1 MVDII
6 DLDQEDDDGEK
17 LVPLGVERSKSQQ
30 IGLRQS
36 LKIKPRAPLLQ
47 KGESSRQA
55 GRHAAGQG
63 QHALHSDQESQGDWL
78 EIHRKWKQWN
88 RFHKQAGSAAE
99 DRDLTSPFCSPLH
112 SVLQFAKNSEIED
125 PTPLRSL
132 LCEQQK
138 RAAFRLFALKYQGK
152 LYDIV
157 QGTPYQRFV
166 WGSQSHSLTGS
177 ALDRVE
183 ACGEAL
189 VNKINER

>member
-1 MVDII
+1 MMEKNGRAVDDEGAEHSQHDDEHDDEVVDILDI
-6 DLDQEDDDGEK
+6 DHEDDDGEK

-30 IGLRQS
+30 IGLKQS
-36 LKIKPRAPLLQ
+36 LKIKARAPLLH
-47 KGESSRQA
+47 KGDSTRQA
-55 GRHAAGQG
+55 GRLAPGQR
-63 QHALHSDQESQGDWL
+63 QPTLQADQESQGDWL

-138 RAAFRLFALKYQGK
+138 RAAFRLFAMKY
-152 LYDIV
+152 
-157 QGTPYQRFV
+157 
-166 WGSQSHSLTGS
+166 
-177 ALDRVE
+177 
-183 ACGEAL
+183 
-189 VNKINER
+189 